1 MAKPKKDDS
10 SEEAKKIVD
19 DAKNFIEK
27 AIADIGS
34 TSATK
39 QLILGTASG
48 WITGFITMKIGKLAA
63 VGIGGGVILLHV
75 ASQKGYIDV
84 NWDKINKRVD
94 KITDKIEKEATGKS
108 PDWFDK
114 VERFVDR
121 KLDKAEG
128 LLKKKEHKVKHW
140 YNNFIG
146 DDQYHATETHV
157 FLASFVAG
165 MAIGLLCGK

>member
-1 MAKPKKDDS
+1 MAKPKKEES
-10 SEEAKKIVD
+10 SDEAKKIVD

-34 TSATK
+34 TTATK

-63 VGIGGGVILLHV
+63 VGIGGGVILLHI
-75 ASQKGYIDV
+75 ASQKGYIDI

-121 KLDKAEG
+121 KIDKAEG
-128 LLKKKEHKVKHW
+128 LLKKKEFKAKRW

-146 DDQYHATETHV
+146 DDQYRATETHV
-157 FLASFVAG
+157 FLTSFVAG

>member
-1 MAKPKKDDS
+1 MAKPKPEDA
-10 SEEAKKIVD
+10 SEDAKKIVD

-27 AIADIGS
+27 AVADIGK

-48 WITGFITMKIGKLAA
+48 WITGFITMKIGKVAA
-63 VGIGGGVILLHV
+63 VGLGGGVILLHI
-75 ASQKGYIDV
+75 ASQKGYIDI

-94 KITDKIEKEATGKS
+94 KISDKIEKETTGKS
-108 PDWFDK
+108 ADWFEK

-121 KLDKAEG
+121 KLDKAED
-128 LLKKKEHKVKHW
+128 LLKKKEAKAKSW
-140 YNNFIG
+140 YYNITG
-146 DDQYHATETHV
+146 DESYHATETHV
-157 FLASFVAG
+157 FLASFFAG